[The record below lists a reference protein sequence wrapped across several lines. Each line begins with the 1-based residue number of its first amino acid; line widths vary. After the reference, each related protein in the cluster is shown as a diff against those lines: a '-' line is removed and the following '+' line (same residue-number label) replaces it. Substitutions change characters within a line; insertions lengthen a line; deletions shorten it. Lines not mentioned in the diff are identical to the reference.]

1 MHHLRRCSF
10 IVSALFLGACTSAS
24 EHSDK
29 QAGASAP
36 SLQTASATPVASVT
50 REAHADTVAVANGAI
65 GSTLAPKGIVAMRDP
80 NATPV
85 IRGLYVNRF
94 AAQSTRRMHWLL
106 SVADSTE
113 INGLV
118 IDMKDEFGL
127 NFHSQSAEF
136 RKNEGS
142 GHGMVRDVRALL
154 DTVHAHNVFAIARI
168 VVFKDPTTA
177 QANPAWTIKQ
187 PNGETWH
194 DKKGFS
200 WVDPYNH
207 ALWDYNIGIAE
218 ELVHLGFDEIQFDYI
233 RFPEPYKSLPTQVFP
248 ATNGMSKPDLLAAF
262 LKNAHERLNKLGVRS
277 TADVFGFVTTVH
289 GPLEVGQ
296 WWEKLAPVTDVLLP
310 MCYPSHFPHGSF
322 GIARPNAEP
331 YKVQKISIE
340 AARQRDQKLGITTAE
355 HVRPWIQAFSLGQ
368 PPYGPEQVEE
378 QKKAVYDAGYDGWVL
393 WHPGSKYEP
402 FLPALEKGELV
413 SHKKGATPAD
423 TTATKGR

>member
-1 MHHLRRCSF
+1 MRQLRRSSLLFC
-10 IVSALFLGACTSAS
+10 ALTLGACTAAS
-24 EHSDK
+24 EHTDTRAATTPSR
-29 QAGASAP
+29 ASAE
-36 SLQTASATPVASVT
+36 TASASPAGTRQAPAAREVSVSNG
-50 REAHADTVAVANGAI
+50 AVAPAVKAK
-65 GSTLAPKGIVAMRDP
+65 LAAMRDP
-80 NATPV
+80 ATTPV

-94 AAQSTRRMHWLL
+94 AAQSWRRMHWLIGI
-106 SVADSTE
+106 ADSTE
-113 INGLV
+113 VNGFV

-127 NFHSQSAEF
+127 NFHSQNAEF

-154 DTVHAHNVFAIARI
+154 DTLHAHNIFAVARI

-177 QANPAWTIKQ
+177 QANPSWTIRKPDGSIWQ
-187 PNGETWH
+187 

-233 RFPEPYKSLPTQVFP
+233 RFPEPYKSLPQQVFP
-248 ATNGMSKPDLLAAF
+248 ASSGMSKPDLLAAF
-262 LKNAHERLNKLGVRS
+262 LKTARDRLNKAGVRS
-277 TADVFGFVTTVH
+277 TADVFGFVATVH

-310 MCYPSHFPHGSF
+310 MTYPSHFPRGSF

-331 YKVQKISIE
+331 YQIQKISIDT
-340 AARQRDQKLGITTAE
+340 ARVRDHKLGITSPE
-355 HVRPWIQAFSLGQ
+355 HIRPWIQAFSLGQ
-368 PPYGPEQVEE
+368 PPYGASQIEE
-378 QKKAVYDAGYDGWVL
+378 QKRAIYDAGYDGWVL

-402 FLPALEKGELV
+402 FVPALEKGELV
-413 SHKKGATPAD
+413 SHKKSFN
-423 TTATKGR
+423 